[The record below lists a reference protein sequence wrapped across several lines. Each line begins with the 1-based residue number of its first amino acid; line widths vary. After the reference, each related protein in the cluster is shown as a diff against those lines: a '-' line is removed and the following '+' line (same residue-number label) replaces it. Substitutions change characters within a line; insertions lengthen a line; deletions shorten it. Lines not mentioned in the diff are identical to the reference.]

1 MDSKLLIL
9 GLGLG
14 FSILAG
20 CNDDLSPIGT
30 SIQPGDDTIAVYTD
44 SFRIQATTVLLDS
57 IYARSTS
64 AQLGELYDPLY
75 GNLKSDY
82 MCQFYCPSGFQF
94 AHTPYGGKID
104 SVDFRIEYFNSSHKN
119 GAWIGDSLAP
129 MRAEIFRITS
139 PLRKHFYTNFDP
151 AQYCDLRES
160 LGAQTYT
167 AFNASIPDS
176 VREEDDFIAHVDIQL
191 PAELG
196 QRFYDESVNNPS
208 TFDSQDSFNEFFPG
222 VYVTNTFGSGNI
234 LSISKSY
241 MRIHYRYA
249 VTGSAGQDSLIA
261 TSEQFATSKEVI
273 QLNRFTNTDLSQ
285 LLEPNDEF
293 AYFKTPA
300 GVCMRIV
307 FPTTEITPIMR
318 ERIVNNLPL
327 ELKAMPQED
336 WKYALTPPSYLLILP
351 EDSVKSFFEK
361 EQIENG
367 QTSFLSDA
375 YDKDTRTYSFPN
387 LANLLKHQ
395 MENVP
400 EEDMRLLVIPVE
412 RTTTSS
418 GGGYNQT
425 TVSTSA
431 LTNYMAPAGVKIRKD
446 EAVMHI
452 GITSCK
458 YAR

>member
-327 ELKAMPQED
+327 
-336 WKYALTPPSYLLILP
+336 
-351 EDSVKSFFEK
+351 
-361 EQIENG
+361 
-367 QTSFLSDA
+367 
-375 YDKDTRTYSFPN
+375 
-387 LANLLKHQ
+387 
-395 MENVP
+395 
-400 EEDMRLLVIPVE
+400 
-412 RTTTSS
+412 
-418 GGGYNQT
+418 
-425 TVSTSA
+425 
-431 LTNYMAPAGVKIRKD
+431 
-446 EAVMHI
+446 
-452 GITSCK
+452 
-458 YAR
+458 